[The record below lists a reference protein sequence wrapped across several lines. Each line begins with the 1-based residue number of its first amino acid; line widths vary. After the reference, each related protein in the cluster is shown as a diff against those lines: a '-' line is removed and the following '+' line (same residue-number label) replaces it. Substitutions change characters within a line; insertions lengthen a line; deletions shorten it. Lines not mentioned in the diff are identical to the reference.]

1 MKPVKAG
8 EKQVRASELPKN
20 WQFVAIVEPIADSKL
35 LPGGGGPSDGLSGR
49 CA

>member
-20 WQFVAIVEPIADSKL
+20 GQFVAIEPIADIKL
-35 LPGGGGPSDGLSGR
+35 LPGGGGPCDGLSGR